1 MFRSLLFLGASL
13 GVMIIG
19 GIVMLPALLF
29 ARRLASRTP
38 SWFAGIQLFLLES
51 IAGLALEVRGRKN
64 LPAGAA
70 LIAVKHQSA
79 LDAYAL
85 VRLFPDAC
93 FVLKQEILD
102 VPVVGWFIAAMD
114 VIAIDRSAGTASLR
128 QIMTN
133 ARRAVDEG
141 KSLVIFPEG
150 RRTAPGERVA
160 YQRGVA
166 GLYSALDVPVVPVAL
181 NCGLFWAPKRVRK
194 RPGRAVIALLEAI
207 PPALPRHKF
216 MNELENRIET
226 ETSRLIVEAES
237 LQRSGQ
243 LR

>member
-102 VPVVGWFIAAMD
+102 VPV
-114 VIAIDRSAGTASLR
+114 
-128 QIMTN
+128 
-133 ARRAVDEG
+133 RRLVHRGHGCHCHRPQRRHRLSEADHDECQ
-141 KSLVIFPEG
+141 EG
-150 RRTAPGERVA
+150 R
-160 YQRGVA
+160 
-166 GLYSALDVPVVPVAL
+166 
-181 NCGLFWAPKRVRK
+181 
-194 RPGRAVIALLEAI
+194 
-207 PPALPRHKF
+207 
-216 MNELENRIET
+216 
-226 ETSRLIVEAES
+226 
-237 LQRSGQ
+237 
-243 LR
+243 